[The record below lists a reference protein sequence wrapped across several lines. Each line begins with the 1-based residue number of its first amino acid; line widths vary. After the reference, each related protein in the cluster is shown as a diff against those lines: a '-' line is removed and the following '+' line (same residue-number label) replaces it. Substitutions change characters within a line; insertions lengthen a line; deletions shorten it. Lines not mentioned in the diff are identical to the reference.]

1 MRAFCSVVIGL
12 DRRLARLLTDMDR
25 LWTSKDA
32 GWPLAV
38 ADWHDVGASYIK
50 KSCSKIGYRSCA
62 RF

>member
-1 MRAFCSVVIGL
+1 MRAFWSVVIGL

-38 ADWHDVGASYIK
+38 ADWHDVGASYM
-50 KSCSKIGYRSCA
+50 
-62 RF
+62 